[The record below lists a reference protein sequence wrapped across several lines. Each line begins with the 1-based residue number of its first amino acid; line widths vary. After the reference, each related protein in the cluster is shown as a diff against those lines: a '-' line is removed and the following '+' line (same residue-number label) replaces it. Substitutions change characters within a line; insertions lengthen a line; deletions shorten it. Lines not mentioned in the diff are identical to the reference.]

1 MIQLK
6 TKTKSGSTTKLKKET
21 VLKILEKVKEFIVKF
36 KKEEIPGTA
45 FNLDNIRIV
54 LICGYKVPNYMRKY
68 SSDPELRGKDQVGNE
83 LDAFFANNQEIKE
96 DNFFIL
102 NVNDLKEM
110 YGPVFQIVWESILNE
125 EDKEVLEPLQK

>member
-1 MIQLK
+1 M
-6 TKTKSGSTTKLKKET
+6 KKET

-36 KKEEIPGTA
+36 KKEEISGTA

-54 LICGYKVPNYMRKY
+54 IICGYNVPNYMRKY
-68 SSDPELRGKDQVGNE
+68 SSDPALREKAGKDQVGNE

-110 YGPVFQIVWESILNE
+110 YGPVFRIVWESILNE